1 MALRGAGSGIA
12 TGLTWALADAEIELG
27 KFDMAAV
34 ELRQLL
40 EVSEDFKGAN
50 RAAVH
55 NALGTALLVN
65 GDAAGALSELDA
77 ADSILCSNPTPSP
90 PCLAIALNRADA
102 ELAVGK
108 PDRARERL
116 DSVRAAAV
124 AAAGRGAA
132 RWHLLDSRWRLQ
144 TGDAVGAGQAM
155 TDSRS
160 AFSDA
165 SDPIIRANGL
175 RQQAAIAEVSGD
187 AAKAL
192 ALLLQAEQS
201 YRSRWTAEP
210 PSLREV
216 RASIVRLRAA
226 VASHSG

>member
-1 MALRGAGSGIA
+1 
-12 TGLTWALADAEIELG
+12 
-27 KFDMAAV
+27 
-34 ELRQLL
+34 
-40 EVSEDFKGAN
+40 
-50 RAAVH
+50 
-55 NALGTALLVN
+55 
-65 GDAAGALSELDA
+65 
-77 ADSILCSNPTPSP
+77 
-90 PCLAIALNRADA
+90 
-102 ELAVGK
+102 
-108 PDRARERL
+108 
-116 DSVRAAAV
+116 
-124 AAAGRGAA
+124 
-132 RWHLLDSRWRLQ
+132 
-144 TGDAVGAGQAM
+144 M